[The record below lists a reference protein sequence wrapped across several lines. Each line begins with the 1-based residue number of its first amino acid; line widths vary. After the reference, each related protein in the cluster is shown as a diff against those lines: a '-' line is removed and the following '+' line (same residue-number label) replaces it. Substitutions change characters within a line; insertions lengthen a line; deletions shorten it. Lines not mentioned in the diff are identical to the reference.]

1 MPLKNRNNHYLTPI
15 SGLFVAASLLLTG
28 CANGADAPTRMIKQ
42 VTDGVEADQG
52 TIKVRNLLLV
62 AQADGSAALVGTF
75 INSGAQS
82 DSILSLTANGI
93 AATLNPANPVLATN
107 APVTFAGDVANASA
121 SIPGLNLEAGK
132 RASVVI
138 TFASQEVIKLDALV
152 VAREGDYANVGK

>member
-93 AATLNPANPVLATN
+93 AATINPTNPVLATN

-121 SIPGLNLEAGK
+121 SIPGLNLEAGN
-132 RASVVI
+132 RAAVVI

>member
-15 SGLFVAASLLLTG
+15 SGLFIAASLLLTG

-62 AQADGSAALVGTF
+62 AQADGSAVLVGTF
-75 INSGAQS
+75 INSGAQA
-82 DSILSLTANGI
+82 DSILSLTANDI
-93 AATLNPANPVLATN
+93 AATLNPAKPMLETN
-107 APVTFAGDVANASA
+107 APVTFSGDIANASA
-121 SIPGLNLEAGK
+121 VIPGLNVEAGK
-132 RASVVI
+132 RASVTI

-152 VAREGDYANVGK
+152 VAQEGDYANVGK